1 MIAKHDAREADS
13 RKAYEETIH
22 ALKAESESKRK
33 TYEDAHEAESE
44 SEQKAYKDAIL
55 THSEHILYMQGVV
68 IKAETKLST
77 VRLAKKKCL
86 LHFENL
92 LQSERQERI
101 LLECQIKAHQI
112 QYDQDMRSQR
122 KAHLCEMEAQVKCI
136 QNSEREARESERKV
150 HLEEQLKSS
159 QDAERES
166 QVHLREMEAQLKCI
180 RDSERKAH
188 ADLDSE
194 RKAHHNALMA
204 MQSAHTLRQE
214 ACRDNFQGLLR
225 SERLEHNEHVTKF
238 LASFESIIKDERA
251 LHFETQRLLESESET
266 RMNE

>member
-1 MIAKHDAREADS
+1 MLTRLSTKRQVADIDLINNLTLKRGRFYQHCLILDSERTSRESEMIAKHDAREADS

-33 TYEDAHEAESE
+33 TYEDAHEADSE

-68 IKAETKLST
+68 TKAETKFST

-101 LLECQIKAHQI
+101 LLECQIKAHQ
-112 QYDQDMRSQR
+112 R
-122 KAHLCEMEAQVKCI
+122 KAHLCEMEAEVKCI

-150 HLEEQLKSS
+150 HLEDDNYRGLHDRNEQL
-159 QDAERES
+159 
-166 QVHLREMEAQLKCI
+166 
-180 RDSERKAH
+180 RK
-188 ADLDSE
+188 
-194 RKAHHNALMA
+194 
-204 MQSAHTLRQE
+204 
-214 ACRDNFQGLLR
+214 
-225 SERLEHNEHVTKF
+225 
-238 LASFESIIKDERA
+238 I
-251 LHFETQRLLESESET
+251 
-266 RMNE
+266 